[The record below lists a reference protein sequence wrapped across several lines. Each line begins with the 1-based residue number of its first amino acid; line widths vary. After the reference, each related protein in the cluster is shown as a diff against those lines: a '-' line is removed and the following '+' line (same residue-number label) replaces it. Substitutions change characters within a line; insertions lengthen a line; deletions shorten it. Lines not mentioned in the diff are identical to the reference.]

1 MVDIIILATWHIID
15 PIKKERRELSPQVD
29 GEEDD
34 LEIIPILEYCSCS
47 HMTIWI
53 GTVYAFKGLL
63 LVVGCFLAWET
74 RHVTMPALNDSKY
87 IGMSVYNIVIMC
99 ISGAAISVLI
109 SHKVDASF
117 RAEADRVKERSEG
130 RGEESKGLHGQET
143 SNEFRRTVKMEC

>member
-1 MVDIIILATWHIID
+1 
-15 PIKKERRELSPQVD
+15 
-29 GEEDD
+29 
-34 LEIIPILEYCSCS
+34 
-47 HMTIWI
+47 MTIWI

-117 RAEADRVKERSEG
+117 LILSLFIIFATSITLCLVFVPKLIELRKDP
-130 RGEESKGLHGQET
+130 KG
-143 SNEFRRTVKMEC
+143 